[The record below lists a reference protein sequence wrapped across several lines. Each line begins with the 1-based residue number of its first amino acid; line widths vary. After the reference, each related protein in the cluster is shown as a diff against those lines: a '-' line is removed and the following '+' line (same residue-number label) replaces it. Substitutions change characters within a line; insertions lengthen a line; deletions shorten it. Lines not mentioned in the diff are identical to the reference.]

1 MCTPHRR
8 APRQLPAR
16 TWHSGAAG
24 RPAAP
29 RTSEY
34 CLTLDRALQTLADAE
49 TFLHDRGMLTRTA
62 DCALPN
68 PYQACHKDP
77 LQADS
82 PGSGAWPAAKWP
94 WSGQLAERGYPIA
107 VAPGGA
113 RFAARRPERC
123 EYRD

>member
-29 RTSEY
+29 RTPEY

-62 DCALPN
+62 DCALPS
-68 PYQACHKDP
+68 PYQARHKDP
-77 LQADS
+77 CK
-82 PGSGAWPAAKWP
+82 PAAP
-94 WSGQLAERGYPIA
+94 ATSSPRLRAALASLHDS
-107 VAPGGA
+107 A
-113 RFAARRPERC
+113 RITRL
-123 EYRD
+123 